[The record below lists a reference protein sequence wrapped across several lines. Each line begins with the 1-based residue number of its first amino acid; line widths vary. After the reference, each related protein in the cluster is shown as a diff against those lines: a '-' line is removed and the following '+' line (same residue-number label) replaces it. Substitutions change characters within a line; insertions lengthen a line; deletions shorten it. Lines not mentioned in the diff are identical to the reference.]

1 MKVQVYGSGCDK
13 CKKLAANVET
23 AAKELG
29 VEIELEKV
37 TDINAITEA
46 GVMMT
51 PALAVDGKVVSSGKV
66 LSAQEIG
73 RILQNSGSTQADKKE
88 RENSCC
94 CCNSIQAKAESSCCE
109 TGAETASCCG
119 GGKNKGKTALTVFLL
134 ILVVFSIIAMVVR
147 EMKAPATSSGNTDTA
162 IPTVSP
168 NAADALVVYYF
179 HGTQRCMT
187 CNRIEELTRQAIQS
201 NYAGQLADGKIVFRS
216 VNVDEP
222 ENEHFIKDFQL
233 ATRSVVMRKGDQ
245 FEKFDQVWNLVREP
259 EKFSQYIRN
268 GVETMLK

>member
-1 MKVQVYGSGCDK
+1 MKVQVYGSGCEK

-29 VEIELEKV
+29 VEIELEKI
-37 TDINAITEA
+37 TDINAITDA

-51 PALAVDGKVVSSGKV
+51 PALAVNDQMVGSGKV
-66 LSAQEIG
+66 LSVQEIG
-73 RILQNSGSTQADKKE
+73 KILQNSGGTQEDRQLSEK
-88 RENSCC
+88 SCC
-94 CCNSIQAKAESSCCE
+94 CCDSAPTKVESSCCGE
-109 TGAETASCCG
+109 GTGTASCC
-119 GGKNKGKTALTVFLL
+119 GGKNKGKTVLTVFLL

-147 EMKAPATSSGNTDTA
+147 EIKSPAIPADNMDTA
-162 IPTVSP
+162 IQTVVPT
-168 NAADALVVYYF
+168 AADALVVYYF

-201 NYAGQLADGKIVFRS
+201 NFAGQLADGKIVFRS

-233 ATRSVVMRKGDQ
+233 VTRSVVMRKGDK

-259 EKFSQYIRN
+259 DKFSQYIRN
-268 GVETMLK
+268 GVETMSK

>member
-29 VEIELEKV
+29 IEIELEKI
-37 TDINAITEA
+37 TDINAITDA

-51 PALAVDGKVVSSGKV
+51 PALALDGKLVGSGKV
-66 LSAQEIG
+66 LSVQEIG
-73 RILQNSGSTQADKKE
+73 RILQNSDDTQADR
-88 RENSCC
+88 RESEKSCC
-94 CCNSIQAKAESSCCE
+94 CCNSASAKAESSCCGE
-109 TGAETASCCG
+109 GTETASCCG
-119 GGKNKGKTALTVFLL
+119 GKNKGKTVLTVFLL

-147 EMKAPATSSGNTDTA
+147 EMKAPATPAGDIGTA
-162 IPTVSP
+162 LQTVTPT
-168 NAADALVVYYF
+168 AADALVVYYF
-179 HGTQRCMT
+179 HGTQRCLT
-187 CNRIEELTRQAIQS
+187 CNRIEELTRQAIQ
-201 NYAGQLADGKIVFRS
+201 NNFVGQLADGKITFRS

-233 ATRSVVMRKGDQ
+233 ATRSVVMRKGDK